1 MRSTP
6 VLDPHKPPKIEVP
19 AEPTASSPGLAR
31 KVGAFLLREFREILP
46 PTIFFIVGFNLVL
59 TLPQHTPQW

>member
-1 MRSTP
+1 LVGRFAVVS
-6 VLDPHKPPKIEVP
+6 PKIEVP
-19 AEPTASSPGLAR
+19 AEPTSSPGLAR

-59 TLPQHTPQW
+59 TLPQPTPQW